1 MTKQEVI
8 AFRDNAKK
16 EGKQIFLYLDNS
28 LTFYDNL
35 RDCEAMIWDDEN
47 EECTVIGSIRV
58 TDSVYLKAKTPY
70 EMYTFTYEMIQG
82 MGVYLSFDALVKELD
97 TFVNRGLISRE
108 DKANYIDKLAP
119 LSKTNTNPLYR
130 TMRTYSAEDYEEYQ
144 KQQRDKKKK

>member
-82 MGVYLSFDALVKELD
+82 MGVYLSFDNMVKELE
-97 TFVNRGLISRE
+97 TFVQRGLISQE
-108 DKANYIDKLAP
+108 DKADYINKLAP
-119 LSKTNTNPLYR
+119 LSRTNTAPLSR
-130 TMRTYSAEDYEEYQ
+130 TMRTYTPEDYAKYQEE
-144 KQQRDKKKK
+144 QREKKKK